1 MQTCGFGCEQIIAYD
16 KENYTVSCGKPSIGF
31 EKSVHVAIDLCYNH
45 NQKRGKKLRFTVFL
59 CFNNHL
65 HALSLHP
72 EDMQTIILR
81 TATKYMLPL
90 LLLFSVFILL
100 RGHYLPGGG
109 FVGGLVASIAF
120 VLHAFAFGKDKTRA
134 FLRFHPGFFIPAGLS
149 ISIIS
154 GALPL
159 LLGKAFMT
167 GLWYPDAF
175 PVIGMVGTALFF
187 DIGVY
192 VVVIGVTLTIIF
204 TIAEA
209 I

>member
-1 MQTCGFGCEQIIAYD
+1 MFEPSFLFYRYFGVND
-16 KENYTVSCGKPSIGF
+16 KSLLFFSFFFSSENA
-31 EKSVHVAIDLCYNH
+31 HD
-45 NQKRGKKLRFTVFL
+45 
-59 CFNNHL
+59 
-65 HALSLHP
+65 ALSLQA
-72 EDMQTIILR
+72 EFMRTVILK

-90 LLLFSVFILL
+90 LLLFSIFILL

-120 VLHAFAFGKDKTRA
+120 VLHAFAFGKEETKD
-134 FLRFHPGFFIPAGLS
+134 FLRVHPGFFIPVGLGVS
-149 ISIIS
+149 LIS

-159 LLGKAFMT
+159 FFGSPFMT

-192 VVVIGVTLTIIF
+192 IVVVGVSLTIIF

-209 I
+209 V